1 MLQVR
6 NFKRGEVEELMDA
19 LQNDDGFARRRALII
34 LASASGARAT
44 RIAEK
49 LGCSHGTVRDA
60 IRAFNSRGLE
70 SLIPSKREG
79 MTEFSRNSEKLLR
92 RVLSA
97 PPDSYGQKL
106 SRWTLEGLADACFS
120 LGITS
125 RRISREGMR
134 QAVNRLGL
142 SAYFDGRDGR
152 GRPAQMPPRTTVELD
167 SALAN

>member
-79 MTEFSRNSEKLLR
+79 MTEFSRN
-92 RVLSA
+92 
-97 PPDSYGQKL
+97 G
-106 SRWTLEGLADACFS
+106 WTTF
-120 LGITS
+120 
-125 RRISREGMR
+125 RGM
-134 QAVNRLGL
+134 
-142 SAYFDGRDGR
+142 
-152 GRPAQMPPRTTVELD
+152 
-167 SALAN
+167 